1 MNFVFYKI
9 IIQVTDVLGPQGAL
23 ALVEELSSQ
32 ARTDVEKELR
42 GETSAMAE
50 ALESASMSMHEVT
63 EKLEW
68 EIVKTRSERD
78 AALRE
83 VSELKLEK
91 SVESTNVG
99 SKESSSEEISLV
111 QAELTAS
118 EDMVKALRQ
127 RAQDAEESAEANV
140 LEKQIGEQNFRVF
153 SEMRGKFLYYDP
165 KK

>member
-1 MNFVFYKI
+1 
-9 IIQVTDVLGPQGAL
+9 
-23 ALVEELSSQ
+23 
-32 ARTDVEKELR
+32 
-42 GETSAMAE
+42 MAE

-127 RAQDAEESAEANV
+127 RAQDAEESAGANV
-140 LEKQIGEQNFRVF
+140 QKTNW
-153 SEMRGKFLYYDP
+153 
-165 KK
+165 